1 MSEVGSE
8 DSTQENKI
16 KIKMATDWNRLTV
29 SELKE
34 ELQNHGLEATGKKA
48 ELVAR
53 IEQSEE
59 VMRQREAEQEET
71 GSEETETEATYFNT
85 IPTTMPMMT
94 QNESRPQPMRVQP
107 RTYDG
112 KASWGGYYSFFERVG
127 RINKWTEDQKIDYLW
142 VNLVGE
148 ALTFVDN
155 LPRGRTMT
163 YTALCQALEERFG
176 DSQRAEVF
184 KSGLRSRKRKD
195 GESLPALAQE
205 ISHLVRRA
213 YPGIG
218 QQGMEELAVEKFR
231 EALPDHEQ
239 RMSVFRSKAKTID
252 QAVRAALDTESW
264 QISENRRTPA
274 ARTRST
280 RSEEEDEN
288 SQGMTACAVRSD
300 DIQLAAKWINELK
313 DLVKLLA
320 EKTEQSESGNADVN
334 GTSSRK
340 SQVTCYYCHKLGHLQ
355 RECRKKKAD
364 ERRAQSG
371 NGPQQR

>member
-1 MSEVGSE
+1 
-8 DSTQENKI
+8 
-16 KIKMATDWNRLTV
+16 
-29 SELKE
+29 
-34 ELQNHGLEATGKKA
+34 
-48 ELVAR
+48 
-53 IEQSEE
+53 
-59 VMRQREAEQEET
+59 
-71 GSEETETEATYFNT
+71 
-85 IPTTMPMMT
+85 
-94 QNESRPQPMRVQP
+94 
-107 RTYDG
+107 
-112 KASWGGYYSFFERVG
+112 
-127 RINKWTEDQKIDYLW
+127 
-142 VNLVGE
+142 
-148 ALTFVDN
+148 
-155 LPRGRTMT
+155 MT

-288 SQGMTACAVRSD
+288 SQETTACAVRSD
-300 DIQLAAKWINELK
+300 DIQLTAKWINELK